1 MNLLR
6 KQKETHR
13 LRKQTQGR
21 QGEGLVKDFE
31 KVMYTVLYL
40 KWKTNRNLLYSTWN
54 SAQCYMPTWMGGGF
68 GERIDTCICTAEFLH
83 CSLTLS
89 QNY

>member
-13 LRKQTQGR
+13 LRKQTKGR

-40 KWKTNRNLLYSTWN
+40 KWKTNKNLPYSTWN
-54 SAQCYMPTWMGGGF
+54 SAQCYVPIWIGGGF
-68 GERIDTCICTAEFLH
+68 GEE
-83 CSLTLS
+83 
-89 QNY
+89 

>member
-40 KWKTNRNLLYSTWN
+40 KWKTNKNLLYSTWLAPGWEGALGKN
-54 SAQCYMPTWMGGGF
+54 RYLYMY
-68 GERIDTCICTAEFLH
+68 
-83 CSLTLS
+83 S
-89 QNY
+89 